1 MLSAAAGRAEIPAKV
16 AVPRTTKAARVIFFN
31 MGTSFFRRHP
41 QLVPEASASNGTNLP
56 DAT

>member
-1 MLSAAAGRAEIPAKV
+1 MLSAAAGGADIPVKV
-16 AVPRTTKAARVIFFN
+16 AVPRATIAARVIFFN

-41 QLVPEASASNGTNLP
+41 QLVPEASASNDANLP